1 MKKKACLYGFIVW
14 LVPFIVSIGTFP
26 LKASMPALFEELMAA
41 VLTLCVVF
49 LLALYFRGLR
59 HSSFKIGIAV
69 GGVWLLMCLVLDLLI
84 FSWGPMQMSVWD
96 YLTSI
101 GPAYLTIPIIAGGC
115 GFLAHRPAE
124 PAP

>member
-1 MKKKACLYGFIVW
+1 MVW
-14 LVPFIVSIGTFP
+14 LVPFMVSVGIFP

-49 LLALYFRGLR
+49 FLVLYFRSFR
-59 HSSFKIGIAV
+59 NTSFKTGIAV

-84 FSWGPMQMSVWD
+84 FSWGPMQMSMWE

-101 GPAYLTIPIIAGGC
+101 GPAYLTIPITASGFGC
-115 GFLAHRPAE
+115 LASRPAE
-124 PAP
+124 PAS